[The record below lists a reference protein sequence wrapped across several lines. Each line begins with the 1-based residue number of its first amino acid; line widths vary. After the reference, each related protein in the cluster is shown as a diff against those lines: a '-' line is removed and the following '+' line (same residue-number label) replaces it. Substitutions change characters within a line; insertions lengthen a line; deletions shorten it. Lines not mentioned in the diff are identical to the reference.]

1 MIKYLL
7 MFAVFVLVITPVI
20 YLRMETTGKDGLTS
34 HVLASADVASSEII
48 KTDETAKKF
57 SIIDGIVIFGK
68 LVGWSTIPMF
78 VLFIPFGLYK
88 IFRERNFKN
97 YSIIFIG
104 MILFIPALY
113 ANSRGIEEIK
123 YLFIIFPL
131 FSLVSLFTIRII
143 FEKIK
148 RKNYIVFALLFGIIL
163 SSVLFLNWKVNNEH
177 EIEAVKIAEEVYK
190 RTSIINDY
198 HPESVY
204 LRTVGF
210 SDHQDFAGKR
220 ETIHGKI
227 KVLFAER
234 FDSLNDFL
242 DHARQEKME
251 FLLVDDQGSRPE
263 FLRDIFEHEEKYSFL
278 TKEYDSQERG
288 FKYHVKIFRIDYES
302 MN

>member
-1 MIKYLL
+1 
-7 MFAVFVLVITPVI
+7 MFAVFVLIITPVT
-20 YLRMETTGKDGLTS
+20 YLRIETTGKDGLTS
-34 HVLASADVASSEII
+34 HVLAGADIASSEII
-48 KTDETAKKF
+48 KTDETVKKF
-57 SIIDGIVIFGK
+57 SIIDGIIIFGK
-68 LVGWSTIPMF
+68 LVGWSTIPIF

-88 IFRERNFKN
+88 MFRERNLKN

-104 MILFIPALY
+104 AILLIPALY
-113 ANSRGIEEIK
+113 AHSRAIEEIK

-131 FSLVSLFTIRII
+131 FSLISLFTIRII

-148 RKNYIVFALLFGIIL
+148 RKNYIVFVLLFGVIL

-177 EIEAVKIAEEVYK
+177 EIEAAKIAEEVYK

-210 SDHQDFAGKR
+210 SDYPDFAGKR
-220 ETIHGKI
+220 ETIHNKVKI
-227 KVLFAER
+227 LFAER
-234 FDSLNDFL
+234 FESLKDFL
-242 DHARQEKME
+242 AYARQEKLE

-263 FLRDIFEHEEKYSFL
+263 FLKDIFEYEEKYSFL
-278 TKEYDSQERG
+278 TKVYDSQEYG
-288 FKYHVKIFRIDYES
+288 FKYHVKIFKINYES